1 MTSTEELVIGIR
13 AGTASERRERLLS
26 VVGSQD
32 PRRATDGPNNLLT
45 GALGNIGC
53 HARSR
58 GRFHE
63 GGEAVAPPYAVRATL
78 VLEDAARAMITV
90 IRSRPAACSSH
101 VRRMRDA
108 LDGAND
114 VPIRVASREYS
125 HRSRFAVLCV
135 NVRPREPDVPE
146 SKIEPQSS
154 ADMLARSGRR

>member
-32 PRRATDGPNNLLT
+32 PAGRATDGPNNLLT

-53 HARSR
+53 HTRSR

-63 GGEAVAPPYAVRATL
+63 GGEAVTPPYAVRATL

-90 IRSRPAACSSH
+90 TRSRPAACSSH

-135 NVRPREPDVPE
+135 DVRTRETC
-146 SKIEPQSS
+146 QS
-154 ADMLARSGRR
+154 LRLGRRAQRTC